1 MIWRSSGMFFRATG
15 LQVHGKSPGKR
26 CCSETYIRGIRKE
39 LTISLCTLIL
49 VYEVAL
55 LQFRRLWG
63 IVIAHYKVFRAW
75 TSVVND

>member
-1 MIWRSSGMFFRATG
+1 M
-15 LQVHGKSPGKR
+15 HGKSPGER
-26 CCSETYIRGIRKE
+26 CGGETYIRGIRKE

-55 LQFRRLWG
+55 LQFRGLRS

-75 TSVVND
+75 TSVIND